1 METSWLRLTLCQL
14 MLPSQAWSRL
24 AQAGVMG
31 LVLGLPRLPDTSH
44 WQIIETAAAGG
55 DGGLVMAAVH
65 SGGSILYSPLSVV
78 TLTIITQLININHS
92 SGAMINQEQ
101 MNIPSWPGF
110 GLITFNSTI
119 RCFIWSVS
127 PADISQS
134 PSSLP
139 AMVIMRRWW
148 GSSSYHLCC
157 PHLAEERRLE
167 LFNFYIDVQKGHL
180 PAPLPC

>member
-1 METSWLRLTLCQL
+1 
-14 MLPSQAWSRL
+14 
-24 AQAGVMG
+24 
-31 LVLGLPRLPDTSH
+31 
-44 WQIIETAAAGG
+44 
-55 DGGLVMAAVH
+55 MAAVH

-119 RCFIWSVS
+119 RCYIWSGS

-134 PSSLP
+134 PRDGDNAEMMRILLISSLL
-139 AMVIMRRWW
+139 
-148 GSSSYHLCC
+148 SSSG
-157 PHLAEERRLE
+157 PGEETRALQ
-167 LFNFYIDVQKGHL
+167 FSH
-180 PAPLPC
+180 